1 MTAAREKAE
10 ITRKSNLEKRKKWEA
25 EHVEAK
31 RRDEPIIIDALRTI
45 LSDAR
50 SSPTERLYA
59 LEILDDMMGYSFI
72 PYRLKYQDSAAVD
85 LSRFKKE
92 LEAIQSTDN

>member
-1 MTAAREKAE
+1 MTESRAKGEA
-10 ITRKSNLEKRKKWEA
+10 TRKSNLKKRKKWEA
-25 EHVEAK
+25 EHAEAK
-31 RRDEPIIIDALRTI
+31 RRDEPIIIDALRAI

-92 LEAIQSTDN
+92 LEAIQSTDT